1 MESQLRVAV
10 AGDDALRESVTV
22 TGWVPSVEPYYRA
35 NDVFVLPSRE
45 EGMSNAL
52 LEACAHGRVVVASDI
67 PPNRAVLGDDYPL
80 LFPVGNIE
88 ALADRLLTAAD
99 PAAARDEARKLVLA
113 RIPEFSVSSVSG
125 RLERLIDAADR
136 PRN

>member
-1 MESQLRVAV
+1 M
-10 AGDDALRESVTV
+10 

-80 LFPVGNIE
+80 LFPVGSIE

-99 PAAARDEARKLVLA
+99 PPPPPGTRPGTWCLQ
-113 RIPEFSVSSVSG
+113 RIPEFSVPSVSG

-136 PRN
+136 PRH